1 MIITILLRA
10 AIFAAELLLRT
21 LPFIILGVIIGELM
35 VTLKIV
41 DKIAIFAKPLIRFAH
56 LRKECG
62 VSFLMS
68 FASLTASNAMLADY
82 HANKLITK
90 KEMFLASLINSSIA
104 ASVTDFFLYNLPVT
118 IPLLGLAGI
127 GYSIIFLLIGF
138 VEAGLLMVAS
148 RLMFEKRHDTFE
160 PSTDIERKER
170 IPLANAF
177 TQSVK
182 ASIPTI
188 KRITLIIV
196 PVLFVVC
203 ILIEVGVFD
212 ALASYLSNVSSHFP
226 IPLAGLGIIAAQF
239 GNFIAAC
246 AVASPLLSAG
256 EITGKE
262 VILILLTGNV
272 LTSIVMA
279 FRCVMPY
286 HVGIFGFR
294 LGLELTVLSTIIW
307 TSITITFLVILI
319 ILFGF

>member
-1 MIITILLRA
+1 MIIMILLRA
-10 AIFAAELLLRT
+10 SIFAAELLLRT
-21 LPFIILGVIIGELM
+21 LPFIILGVILGEFM

-41 DKIAIFAKPLIRFAH
+41 DKIAILAKPIIGFAH

-68 FASLTASNAMLADY
+68 FASPVASDAMLADY
-82 HANKLITK
+82 HAKKLITK
-90 KEMFLASLINSSIA
+90 KEMFLASLINGSLPGNI
-104 ASVTDFFLYNLPVT
+104 TEFFLYSLPVT

-127 GYSIIFLLIGF
+127 EYSLICLLLGF

-148 RLMFEKRHDTFE
+148 RLMFEKRQDTFE
-160 PSTDIERKER
+160 PSLDTEKKER
-170 IPLANAF
+170 IHLADAF

-188 KRITLIIV
+188 KRITLIIL
-196 PVLFVVC
+196 PILFVVC

-212 ALASYLSNVSSHFP
+212 VLASYLSDVSSYLP
-226 IPLAGLGIIAAQF
+226 IPPAGLGIIAVQF
-239 GNFIAAC
+239 VDFVAAC
-246 AVASPLLSAG
+246 AVASPLLVAG

-262 VILILLTGNV
+262 VIIALLTGNV

-279 FRCVMPY
+279 FRSGMPY
-286 HVGIFGFR
+286 YVGIFGFR
-294 LGLELTVLSTIIW
+294 SGLELTVLSTIIW